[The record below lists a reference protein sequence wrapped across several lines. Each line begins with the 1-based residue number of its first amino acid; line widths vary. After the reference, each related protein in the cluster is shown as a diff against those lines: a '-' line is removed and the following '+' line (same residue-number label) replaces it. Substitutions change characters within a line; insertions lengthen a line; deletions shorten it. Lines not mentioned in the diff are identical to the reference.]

1 MDNKQE
7 TKKGW
12 LTVKLED
19 WEFRRSFERELVAE
33 LFVSRIEHAMTE
45 QELNKTELAK
55 RMECSLAN
63 VSRAM
68 RKTTNMTIATMV
80 DMALSLNLRVRVEL
94 EPLAIEE
101 CAFASPVTPVT
112 PEMTWPPVIQHE
124 EYTTN
129 PEGFVV
135 YFQAKQHIEATQEGT
150 SVSRALW
157 NQSARET
164 EVPSQLLESL
174 FA

>member
-1 MDNKQE
+1 MDNNQE

-12 LTVKLED
+12 LTAKLDD

-45 QELNKTELAK
+45 HGLNRTELAK

-101 CAFASPVTPVT
+101 CAFAPQMTSVT

-135 YFQAKQHIEATQEGT
+135 YFQAKHQIEATKEGI

-157 NQSARET
+157 SQRARET
-164 EVPSQLLESL
+164 EIPSPLLEPL